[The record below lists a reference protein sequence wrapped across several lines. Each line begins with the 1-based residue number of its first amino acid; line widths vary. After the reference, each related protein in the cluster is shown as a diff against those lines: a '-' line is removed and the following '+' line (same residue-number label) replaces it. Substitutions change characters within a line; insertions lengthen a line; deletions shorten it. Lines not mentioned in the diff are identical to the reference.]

1 MTLSAQDN
9 EKLFLQ
15 LQTGFKRTVNWNKHQ
30 SESTLQTPNQYW
42 NYLFEASFQGVNRFL
57 VLSFEKDAHWRSHKR
72 YFLAT
77 VEITDYS
84 VMIDRKILFHLLVKK
99 ENDLI
104 TYEIF
109 VKIATGQE
117 NDYRSACF
125 LDYNY
130 FKNYYKMIATDLS
143 KY

>member
-1 MTLSAQDN
+1 MTLLAQNN

-15 LQTGFKRTVNWNKHQ
+15 LQTGFKRTVNWNKYQ

-57 VLSFEKDAHWRSHKR
+57 VLSFEKDAHWRSYKR

-77 VEITDYS
+77 VEWTDYS

-99 ENDLI
+99 QWFNNLWI
-104 TYEIF
+104 I

-117 NDYRSACF
+117 NDYKSACF
-125 LDYNY
+125 LD
-130 FKNYYKMIATDLS
+130 
-143 KY
+143 